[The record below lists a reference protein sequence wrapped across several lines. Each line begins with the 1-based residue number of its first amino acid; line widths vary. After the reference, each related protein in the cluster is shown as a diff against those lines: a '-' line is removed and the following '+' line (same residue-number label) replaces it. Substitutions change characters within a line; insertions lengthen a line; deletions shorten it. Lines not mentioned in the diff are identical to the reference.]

1 MDISILLKIAGVGF
15 LIAASCQILQKSGRG
30 DIALLLSLCGI
41 VTVLFLL
48 MGRVG
53 ELFGEIRAGFGI

>member
-15 LIAASCQILQKSGRG
+15 LIAASCQILQKSGRD

-53 ELFGEIRAGFGI
+53 ELFGEIRAVFGI